1 MKNFS
6 QLETRKD
13 LESSL
18 QYVLPFKL
26 KENIVGSVRA
36 RHRNELLL
44 SVKKH
49 SFVCF
54 IDGVLKQ
61 TEEQEFL

>member
-1 MKNFS
+1 MKNFR

-13 LESSL
+13 LKSSL
-18 QYVLPFKL
+18 KYVLPFKL

-44 SVKKH
+44 PVKKH
-49 SFVCF
+49 SVDCCN
-54 IDGVLKQ
+54 DGVY
-61 TEEQEFL
+61 